1 MNPCKPGGVALCS
14 LRGVF
19 FLHLHRLGSQHPESA
34 PNEAR
39 V

>member
-1 MNPCKPGGVALCS
+1 MNPRTLGGVALCS

-19 FLHLHRLGSQHPESA
+19 VLRPCVGGVRTRRLSA
-34 PNEAR
+34 SVKR